1 MNDVSGELPRDALG
15 LVSGYISGAFSP
27 VDALVGCMQRIESN
41 DRDIGSF
48 VCLSEVAVAEA
59 EASAARY
66 VAGRP
71 LGPLDGVPIAIK
83 DNIAVRG
90 LAATW
95 GCPRYARYIPEADEL
110 PVARLRGSGL
120 IIVGKTNVP
129 EFTLEGYTG
138 NRLFAA
144 TRNPWDTNL
153 TPGGSSGGS
162 VAAVAAGFV
171 PIALGTDGGGSTR
184 RPASYTGLVGLKP
197 SIGTIARGGGL
208 PQVLLDF
215 EVIGPIARTVDDLSL
230 LFNALAGPDRRDH
243 RSRRYASTTRLKRPP
258 PRSVLLVERFGDKP
272 TDPEILRCVNA
283 AADALVELGLR
294 IERGSLPFDIEPADT
309 SWSIVAE
316 VGLAGLFGRD
326 PGIRETAS
334 AKYCEMAERGAAL
347 PATAFLAG
355 LEEVSRFRDQVGAA
369 FEQFDMIMTPACAAM
384 PWCATEA
391 WPRTIDGR
399 EVGPRGHAIYTGWVN
414 VCGHPAISLPAPP
427 ASNGLPVGFQL
438 VADLDADQQLIDI
451 ARLYETSS
459 AWVRRWP
466 PGF

>member
-1 MNDVSGELPRDALG
+1 M
-15 LVSGYISGAFSP
+15 
-27 VDALVGCMQRIESN
+27 
-41 DRDIGSF
+41 
-48 VCLSEVAVAEA
+48 AEA

-83 DNIAVRG
+83 DNIAARG

-95 GCPRYARYIPEADEL
+95 GCPWYAGFIPEADEL
-110 PVARLRGSGL
+110 PVARLREGGL
-120 IIVGKTNVP
+120 VILGKTNVP

-138 NRLFAA
+138 NRLFGA
-144 TRNPWDTNL
+144 TRNPWDASL

-171 PIALGTDGGGSTR
+171 PIAIGTDGGGSIR
-184 RPASYTGLVGLKP
+184 RPASYTELVGLKP
-197 SIGTIARGGGL
+197 SIGKIARGGGL
-208 PQVLLDF
+208 PQLLLDF

-243 RSRRYASTTRLKRPP
+243 RSRRYTSTRRLEQPP
-258 PRSVLLVERFGDKP
+258 LRNVLLVERMGDKP
-272 TDPEILRCVNA
+272 TDPEILRCVNL
-283 AADALVELGLR
+283 AADALAKLGLR
-294 IERGSLPFDIEPADT
+294 VERGSLPFDIGPAD
-309 SWSIVAE
+309 SVWSIVAE
-316 VGLAGLFGRD
+316 VSLARLFD
-326 PGIRETAS
+326 QNPGISETAS
-334 AKYCEMAERGAAL
+334 GKYREMAERGGAL
-347 PATAFLAG
+347 PVTAFLAE
-355 LEEVSRFRDQVGAA
+355 LEKVSRFRDQVGAA
-369 FEQFDMIMTPACAAM
+369 FEHVDMIMTPACAAM
-384 PWCATEA
+384 PWRATEA
-391 WPRTIDGR
+391 WPRMIDGQ

-451 ARLYETSS
+451 ARLYENSS
-459 AWVRRWP
+459 AWIRRWP